1 MDYLRHAKGAV
12 VMVVATAAC
21 HGVLSGGYAGAR
33 DAAAGSDAGAF
44 SGGIEFLL
52 TTLASWVLMP
62 VLLWAGMNLV
72 GETGSAAL
80 IVICGVVWLGVSGYF
95 IDDIDRSGGHIP
107 IPALVAYVFLGAA
120 LAGVGTDEEG
130 D

>member
-12 VMVVATAAC
+12 VVVVATAAC
-21 HGVLSGGYAGAR
+21 HGVMSGGYAGAR
-33 DAAAGSDAGAF
+33 DAAGGDAGAF
-44 SGGIEFLL
+44 SGGIGFLL

-72 GETGSAAL
+72 GETGNAAL
-80 IVICGVVWLGVSGYF
+80 LVICGLVWLGVSGYF

-107 IPALVAYVFLGAA
+107 IPALVAYVLLGAA
-120 LAGVGTDEEG
+120 LAVVGTDEES